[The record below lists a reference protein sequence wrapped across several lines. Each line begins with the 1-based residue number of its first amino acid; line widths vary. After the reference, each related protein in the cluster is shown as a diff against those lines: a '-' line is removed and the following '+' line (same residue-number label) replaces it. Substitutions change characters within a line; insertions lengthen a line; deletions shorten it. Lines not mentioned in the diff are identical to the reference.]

1 MINSM
6 WLISHT
12 LKSSFL
18 FHICSVAGRRED
30 TMPLATK
37 SSCAVSRADL

>member
-6 WLISHT
+6 WLVSHT

-18 FHICSVAGRRED
+18 FHICPVAGRRED
-30 TMPLATK
+30 TMPLVAK
-37 SSCAVSRADL
+37 SLCAVSRADL